1 MWPCSSPNGWVSKRL
16 PARYRDPMASPA
28 RPDDA
33 QSSTTQRAASIDPTD
48 APHRTDPW
56 YRRVRQRVGRHRL
69 LDLTWRIGVLVVG
82 WGVVAAGVVMLV
94 VPGPGWAAIFIGFA
108 ILATEFEWAE
118 RLLDRAKAYARRA
131 AQWAKEPRHRRL
143 VQVLTAVTV
152 TVLVAGCWWYVD
164 RYGLPGFVTAA
175 LEWFG

>member
-1 MWPCSSPNGWVSKRL
+1 M

-33 QSSTTQRAASIDPTD
+33 RSPTAQRPDSTDQTEATD
-48 APHRTDPW
+48 RTDPW
-56 YRRVRQRVGRHRL
+56 YRRVRQRIRRHRP

-94 VPGPGWAAIFIGFA
+94 FPGPGWAVIFIGFA

-118 RLLDRAKAYARRA
+118 RLLDKAKAYARRA
-131 AQWAKEPRHRRL
+131 AQWAKDPRHRRL
-143 VQVLTAVTV
+143 VQGLTAVTV
-152 TVLVAGCWWYVD
+152 IVLVAGCWWYVAS
-164 RYGLPGFVTAA
+164 YGLPGFVTTA
-175 LEWFG
+175 LRWFG